1 MCIQEVIRMGEEDVI
16 EVKKSAGLIILIVHE
31 SRNEKPLQFCSTED
45 DYLLFNKN
53 VSHNISGI
61 VF

>member
-1 MCIQEVIRMGEEDVI
+1 MGEEEVI